1 MTSWRSY
8 RQADLK
14 LAQING
20 ALNQLN
26 QLVIWWDSLSM
37 IEKRVPANKEFLV
50 STTEQTVQIQVV
62 GHVHSRSKDDENDDS
77 EN

>member
-14 LAQING
+14 LAQTNG

-50 STTEQTVQIQVV
+50 STTEQTVQIQVI
-62 GHVHSRSKDDENDDS
+62 GHMHSRSRDEENDDS
-77 EN
+77 EK